1 MPTVSPSY
9 SLKGVSNPYYTMDQ
23 SVMTNARNALKKVG
37 IEVNTKDI
45 LFKCVNQVQ
54 GKILNSSQGKYL
66 FQLALDRQSDLA
78 FGIKATKRQVKGHL
92 GMATRKDST
101 ASSNVNEFLTV
112 YFLQNPEMN
121 PKQLEDYSC
130 VNGSAS
136 TGILTGEGNPV
147 SFEDLCMLIDKM
159 HQQREI

>member
-23 SVMTNARNALKKVG
+23 SVMTNARNSLKKVG
-37 IEVNTKDI
+37 IEVSTKDI

-78 FGIKATKRQVKGHL
+78 FGIKATK
-92 GMATRKDST
+92 D
-101 ASSNVNEFLTV
+101 
-112 YFLQNPEMN
+112 
-121 PKQLEDYSC
+121 
-130 VNGSAS
+130 
-136 TGILTGEGNPV
+136 
-147 SFEDLCMLIDKM
+147 
-159 HQQREI
+159 

>member
-9 SLKGVSNPYYTMDQ
+9 SMKGVLNPYYTMDP
-23 SVMTNARNALKKVG
+23 SVTTVAKNALKKVG
-37 IEVNTKDI
+37 IEVNSKDI

-54 GKILNSSQGKYL
+54 GKILNTSQGKYL

-78 FGIKATKRQVKGHL
+78 FGIKATKRQVKGHF

-112 YFLQNPEMN
+112 YFLTKSRNES
-121 PKQLEDYSC
+121 KRIGGL
-130 VNGSAS
+130 
-136 TGILTGEGNPV
+136 
-147 SFEDLCMLIDKM
+147 FLCKWICI
-159 HQQREI
+159 HWCFNW